1 MSETRIGQN
10 DFIARAT
17 EIVEDN
23 LSNVQFGVTELAD
36 ATHMSRSN
44 LLRKIKKLT
53 GLSVSQFIRKIRL
66 ENAME
71 LLKEGNTTISEIS
84 YQVGFNSTSYFIKC
98 FREEYGYPPGQAG
111 KQEDDEDKE
120 ALEDTSKKRPWIY
133 IGSLIAVA
141 VLVLVA
147 IVFKPFSGLDERD
160 EKSIAV
166 LPFIDDSSD
175 STNVYIIN
183 GLMESILNNLQKV
196 EDLRVISR
204 TSVEKYRSHDKTI
217 PEIAKE
223 LGVRY
228 FVEGSGQKIGNQL
241 LLTVQL
247 IDSKEDKHMWSEQYH
262 REAKDI
268 FQLQTDVAKS
278 IADQVQAIITPEE
291 KERIE
296 KIPTKN
302 LVAYDYFL
310 KGMEY
315 LRKET
320 PEGLINAIPLFKKAI
335 AEDNEFAMAYANLA
349 VAYFFMDIYQ
359 ADKKYTQEISDNADK
374 ALFYDPQLSQSLVA
388 KALYYI
394 YTASYMQA
402 VPYLEKAIEIHPNSS
417 FAINILT
424 DFYTNVIPNTDKYL
438 EYALKGL
445 SLGAADQDSL
455 SLSYTYLHLGNAFIQ
470 TGFIDEALH
479 SIDVSLKY
487 NPDNLYS
494 ELVKAYVLYA
504 QNEDLEKTSR
514 LIVDAWK
521 RDTTRLDL
529 MLEAGKTFY
538 YMRDYEKA
546 FTYLNRFDEE
556 RANQNLQIFL
566 AEDGKIGETYYQL
579 GKTELANKLF
589 TEYKTYADNDQSIYK
604 NLSLAMYYSH
614 MGKKQQA
621 IEHLKLFVQQDNFQF
636 WIILFLEMD
645 PLVDPIKD
653 LPEFKE
659 IMNELRTKFWQHHDE
674 LQKTLKEKKLI

>member
-1 MSETRIGQN
+1 MPETRVGQN
-10 DFIARAT
+10 DFIARAS
-17 EIVEDN
+17 EIVEQN

-36 ATHMSRSN
+36 ATNMSRSN

-111 KQEDDEDKE
+111 KQEEEKE
-120 ALEDTSKKRPWIY
+120 ESPEVANRRPWIY
-133 IGSLIAVA
+133 IGALIAVA

-147 IVFKPFSGLDERD
+147 IVFKPFSNLGERD

-204 TSVEKYRSHDKTI
+204 TSVEKYRNNDKTI

-223 LGVRY
+223 LNVRY
-228 FVEGSGQKIGNQL
+228 FVEGSGQKIGDQL

-247 IDSKEDKHMWSEQYH
+247 IDAESDQHMWSQQYR

-268 FQLQTDVAKS
+268 FELQSDVAKS

-291 KERIE
+291 EERID

-310 KGMEY
+310 KGMEH
-315 LRKET
+315 LRKST
-320 PEGLINAIPLFKKAI
+320 PDELKKAIPYFQKAI
-335 AEDNEFAMAYANLA
+335 AEDEEFAMAYANLSIT
-349 VAYFFMDIYQ
+349 YFFLDIFQ
-359 ADKKYTQEISDNADK
+359 VEKHYTQEINNNADK
-374 ALFYDPQLSQSLVA
+374 ALFYDAQLSQSLVA

-394 YTASYMQA
+394 YTAAYMQA
-402 VPYLEKAIEIHPNSS
+402 VPYLEKAVEIHPNSS
-417 FAINILT
+417 LAINILT
-424 DFYTNVIPNTDKYL
+424 DFYTNIVPDTDKYL
-438 EYALKGL
+438 EYALKGIQIDIA
-445 SLGAADQDSL
+445 SQDSNVA
-455 SLSYTYLHLGNAFIQ
+455 SFTYLHLSNAFIQ
-470 TGFIDEALH
+470 SGFVDEALKY
-479 SIDVSLKY
+479 INTSLEY
-487 NPDNLYS
+487 DPANLYS
-494 ELVKAYVLYA
+494 QLVKAFVLYA
-504 QNEDLEKTSR
+504 KNEDLNQTRELLLKA
-514 LIVDAWK
+514 LAK
-521 RDTTRLDL
+521 DTTRLDL
-529 MLEAGKTFY
+529 LKEVGKIYYYQRDFEEASVYFKRFIALRDEQNVERYLYENGIMGETFA
-538 YMRDYEKA
+538 RIGASEA
-546 FTYLNRFDEE
+546 SR
-556 RANQNLQIFL
+556 QIF
-566 AEDGKIGETYYQL
+566 AS
-579 GKTELANKLF
+579 
-589 TEYKTYADNDQSIYK
+589 YKQYADNDHSIYK

-614 MGKKQQA
+614 KGERKQA
-621 IEHLKLFVQQDNFQF
+621 IEHLALFSQQDKFQY

-653 LPEFKE
+653 MPEFQE
-659 IMNELRTKFWQHHDE
+659 IMEKLKTKFWQHHDE
-674 LQKTLKEKKLI
+674 LQQSLKEKNLI